1 MTVQK
6 LIYQEVELDKIL
18 AIYVKGFKFPD
29 EGTLATWNALVD
41 PVQRKVVF
49 KLMVD
54 VPVIAVPDNGKI
66 VTMNQ

>member
-18 AIYVKGFKFPD
+18 ATWVKGFQFPD
-29 EGTLATWNALVD
+29 GGELATWGAIID

-49 KLMVD
+49 KLFVE
-54 VPVIAVPDNGKI
+54 VPVLAVPDNGKI
-66 VTMNQ
+66 ITMKQ